1 MRHELRLAVRALL
14 RRPAFLL
21 VAVLTSALG
30 IGATAALFSV
40 VHGVLLRPLPYRD
53 SSRLAILWHEFGQ
66 GAQFLPALHP
76 LDFRDYRER
85 SRLFEEMTIAAG
97 AEQILGGASE
107 PEVVDVGRVAQNFF
121 PFLGIDP
128 VLGRHFRP
136 EEDVSPGPA
145 VALLSHRLWTRRFGG
160 DPGVVGRRVEL
171 GGVVHEIVGV
181 LPAEFRLFLP
191 AEAFRLK
198 DAEIWKPV
206 QIDFARLPPRNY
218 TGYTVFGRIR
228 PGVSFEAAQAEMS
241 VLAEGLRREQPVHAA
256 SSLRVTVV
264 PLHDDV
270 VKGTRPG
277 LWLLMAAVGLLLA
290 IACANVSLLMLAR
303 IRSREPE
310 ILVRLAVGASRGAV
324 ARLVLAES
332 LLVSGLGG
340 VLGMVL
346 GHVAIEQ
353 VKAWAPAGVPR
364 LDSVG
369 LDGVAWAFAAC
380 VALLTAAACAL
391 APALQAAR
399 ADLAPGLRDAR
410 GSTPSQRQRR
420 LHDLLMAGQVA
431 LSVVLLVGA
440 ALLVKSFGALVASKP
455 GFEPEGALTLSV
467 SLPAGSFRV
476 PEDARAFER
485 VLCERLRALPGVEHV
500 GASSLLPFTG
510 RGPLQPYAYD
520 AETARNWESVSADEV
535 WVSPGYFGALG
546 ATVLEGRDFAPGDA
560 GRRVIVVD
568 DTLARRA
575 FAGSAVGRTLQL
587 EPEGNAESFF
597 EVVGVVG
604 HVKLH
609 DLSRTLLPQ
618 VYKPGLWQR
627 FNLVIRGGES
637 GERLAD
643 GARRVVNEL
652 SPGAAVEDV
661 RPLGA
666 LVQRALAPTRLATG
680 LMSAFGVTAL
690 VLAAVGILGVVS
702 FAVNERRHEFAL
714 RLALGAAPSGIRR
727 LVLARGLRIV
737 VSSLVAGSVLAAV
750 VGRASSPLL
759 FGVDPLEPGPYVAA
773 VAFLAFFA
781 LVACWLPAERAAR
794 VEPLRLL
801 RQD

>member
-228 PGVSFEAAQAEMS
+228 PGVSFEAVQAEMS

-380 VALLTAAACAL
+380 VAVLTAAACAL

-455 GFEPEGALTLSV
+455 GFEPEGALTLGV

-575 FAGSAVGRTLQL
+575 FAGSAIGRTLQL
-587 EPEGNAESFF
+587 EPEGNVESFF

-637 GERLAD
+637 GARLAD
-643 GARRVVNEL
+643 GARRVVSEL

>member
-228 PGVSFEAAQAEMS
+228 PGVSFEAVQAEMS

-332 LLVSGLGG
+332 LVVSGLGG

-380 VALLTAAACAL
+380 VAVLTAAACAL

-399 ADLAPGLRDAR
+399 TDLAPGLRDAR

-587 EPEGNAESFF
+587 EPEGNVESFF

>member
-228 PGVSFEAAQAEMS
+228 PGVSFEAVQAEMS

-332 LLVSGLGG
+332 LVVSGLGG

-380 VALLTAAACAL
+380 VAVLTAAACAL

-399 ADLAPGLRDAR
+399 TDLAPGLRDAR

-575 FAGSAVGRTLQL
+575 FAGSAIGRTLQL
-587 EPEGNAESFF
+587 EPEGNVESFF

>member
-228 PGVSFEAAQAEMS
+228 PGVSFEAVQAEMS

-332 LLVSGLGG
+332 LVVSGLGG

-380 VALLTAAACAL
+380 VAVLTAAACAL

-399 ADLAPGLRDAR
+399 TDLAPGLRDAR

-455 GFEPEGALTLSV
+455 GFEPEGALTLGV

-575 FAGSAVGRTLQL
+575 FAGSAIGRTLQL
-587 EPEGNAESFF
+587 EPEGNVESFF